1 MSSSGL
7 KPTAG
12 FLFGMAAEA
21 ATDLQKTGVHDE
33 IAISG
38 LASKAVVIKQD
49 FVLFC
54 GGVRAFMTVF

>member
-1 MSSSGL
+1 MASSGL

-33 IAISG
+33 IAISVPDSKEVLAGQLQDIRRKSG
-38 LASKAVVIKQD
+38 LP
-49 FVLFC
+49 L
-54 GGVRAFMTVF
+54 R

>member
-1 MSSSGL
+1 M
-7 KPTAG
+7 
-12 FLFGMAAEA
+12 FGMAAEA